1 MKTWGGRFTEQPDAA
16 FERFNRSFE
25 LDQRLIFEDIEGSL
39 AYASALEKIGV
50 LSAEELRQIGKGL
63 VEIKKR
69 VEKDP
74 SWLSNQ
80 KHEDVHSFVETQLFE
95 LIGDS
100 AFKLHTGRS
109 RNDQVALDTRLFLKR
124 AIVGIQVQIKGLIRG
139 LLTQARS
146 HLDVVIPGYTHL
158 RKAQPILFS
167 HYLMAYCEMFQRDY
181 DRLEDCFRRT
191 DCMPLGSGALAGNG
205 FPIDREALRKELGF
219 AQVTRNSLDAVSDR
233 DYLVEFLS
241 DASLILVHLS
251 RLAEDFIIYSSTE
264 FGFVELSETVTTG
277 SSIMPQKKNPDS
289 LELIRGKSGR
299 VFGHLMSLLT
309 VLKGL
314 PLAYNKDLQED
325 KEVLFDTVDTL
336 GDCLQ
341 VTQTVVRTL
350 AVNKA
355 RTQLSVSSDFL
366 DATDLADYLVRK
378 GMPFRKAHEL
388 VGKVVLHCE
397 ARTVSLREL
406 SLTEFQSFSALIEED
421 VFSALSVESSLQSR
435 SVTGGTARSRVVEAI
450 EEAEKRLSLADRPL
464 SV

>member
-1 MKTWGGRFTEQPDAA
+1 MKIWGGRFTEQTDAA
-16 FERFNRSFE
+16 FERFNRSFGV
-25 LDQRLIFEDIEGSL
+25 DQRLIFEDIEGSL
-39 AYASALEKIGV
+39 AYANALEKIGI
-50 LSAEELRQIGKGL
+50 LSAEELRQISRGL
-63 VEIKKR
+63 TEIKKH
-69 VEKDP
+69 VERDPHWLGSQKD
-74 SWLSNQ
+74 
-80 KHEDVHSFVETQLFE
+80 EDVHSFVEAQLFE
-95 LIGDS
+95 LIGDT

-124 AIVGIQVQIKGLIRG
+124 AIVNIQVQIKGLVRV
-139 LLTQARS
+139 LLSQAKT

-158 RKAQPILFS
+158 RKAQPVLFS
-167 HYLMAYCEMFQRDY
+167 HYLLAYCEMFQRDN

-219 AQVTRNSLDAVSDR
+219 AQLTRNSLDAVSDR
-233 DYLVEFLS
+233 DYLIEFVS
-241 DASLILVHLS
+241 AASLVLVHLS
-251 RLAEDFIIYSSTE
+251 RLAEDFIIYSSAE
-264 FGFVELSETVTTG
+264 FGFLELSETVTTG

-299 VFGHLMSLLT
+299 VFGHQISLLT

-341 VTQTVVRTL
+341 VTQSVVKTLTVNR
-350 AVNKA
+350 AKA
-355 RTQLSVSSDFL
+355 QQSVATGFL

-388 VGKVVLHCE
+388 VGKVVLQCE
-397 ARTVSLREL
+397 AKTIALRDL
-406 SLTEFQSFSALIEED
+406 SLAEFQSFSGLIKED
-421 VFSALSVESSLQSR
+421 VFPALSAESSLQAR
-435 SVTGGTARSRVVEAI
+435 SVVGGTARSRVVEAI
-450 EEAEKRLSLADRPL
+450 EEAERRLSIVD
-464 SV
+464 

>member
-16 FERFNRSFE
+16 FERFNRSFGV
-25 LDQRLIFEDIEGSL
+25 DQRLIFEDIEGSL
-39 AYASALEKIGV
+39 AYAGALEKIGI

-63 VEIKKR
+63 ADIKKR
-69 VEKDP
+69 AEKDP
-74 SWLSNQ
+74 GWLSGQ
-80 KHEDVHSFVETQLFE
+80 KDEDVHSFVEAQLFE
-95 LIGDS
+95 LIGDA

-124 AIVGIQVQIKGLIRG
+124 AIVGVQVQIKGLIRG
-139 LLTQARS
+139 LLGQAKA

-167 HYLMAYCEMFQRDY
+167 HYLLAYCEMLQRDN
-181 DRLEDCFRRT
+181 DRLEECFRRT

-219 AQVTRNSLDAVSDR
+219 SQITRNSLDAVSDR
-233 DYLVEFLS
+233 DYLIEFLAA
-241 DASLILVHLS
+241 ASLVLVHLS
-251 RLAEDFIIYSSTE
+251 RLAEDFIIYSSAE
-264 FGFVELSETVTTG
+264 FGFLELSEMVTTG

-289 LELIRGKSGR
+289 LELVRGKSGR

-341 VTQTVVRTL
+341 VTQTVVKTL

-355 RTQLSVSSDFL
+355 RAQQSVVNDFL

-378 GMPFRKAHEL
+378 GLPFRKAHEL
-388 VGKVVLHCE
+388 VGKLVLHCE
-397 ARTVSLREL
+397 ARTIPLRD
-406 SLTEFQSFSALIEED
+406 LTLAEFQSFSALIEAD
-421 VFSALSVESSLQSR
+421 VFSALSLENSLKAR
-435 SVTGGTARSRVVEAI
+435 SVAGGTARSRVVEAI
-450 EEAEKRLSLADRPL
+450 EEAEKRLTIVD
-464 SV
+464 

>member
-1 MKTWGGRFTEQPDAA
+1 MKTWGGRFTEQTDAA
-16 FERFNRSFE
+16 FERFNRSFVF
-25 LDQRLIFEDIEGSL
+25 DQRLIFEDIEGSL
-39 AYASALEKIGV
+39 AYAGALEKAEI

-63 VEIKKR
+63 TDIKKR

-74 SWLSNQ
+74 GWLSHQ
-80 KHEDVHSFVETQLFE
+80 KDEDVHSFVETQLFE
-95 LIGDS
+95 LIGDT

-124 AIVGIQVQIKGLIRG
+124 AIVGIQVQIKELIRVF
-139 LLTQARS
+139 LAQARA
-146 HLDVVIPGYTHL
+146 HLDVAIPGYTHL

-167 HYLMAYCEMFQRDY
+167 HFLLAYVEMFQRDY
-181 DRLEDCFRRT
+181 SRLEECFRRT

-219 AQVTRNSLDAVSDR
+219 AQLTRNSLDAVSDR
-233 DYLVEFLS
+233 DYLIEFVS
-241 DASLILVHLS
+241 AASIILVHLS
-251 RLAEDFIIYSSTE
+251 RLAEDFILYSSTE
-264 FGFVELSETVTTG
+264 FGFLELSDGVTTG

-299 VFGHLMSLLT
+299 IFGHLITLLT

-341 VTQTVVRTL
+341 VAQTVVETL

-355 RTQLSVSSDFL
+355 RAQQAVAADFL

-388 VGKVVLHCE
+388 VGKIVLHCE
-397 ARTVSLREL
+397 ARTIQLRHL
-406 SLTEFQSFSALIEED
+406 SLAEFQSFSDLIEQD
-421 VFSALSVESSLQSR
+421 VFLALSVESSLQAR
-435 SVTGGTARSRVVEAI
+435 SVLGGTARPRVVEAI
-450 EEAEKRLSLADRPL
+450 EEAERRLSTGD
-464 SV
+464 